1 MSKSTLPVIEADLR
15 AGILNNRQIGKKHGV
30 RHETVGDH
38 RRKLGLPTHKSG
50 RRHPVPT
57 ERADIEAKL
66 AIAQK
71 RADMWARR
79 AKALMALLEAK

>member
-1 MSKSTLPVIEADLR
+1 VNKSILPTIEADLR
-15 AGILNNRQIGKKHGV
+15 AGILNNHEIGRKHGV

-38 RRKLGLPTHKSG
+38 RRKLGLPTHKTG
-50 RRHPVPT
+50 RRYPVPT

-71 RADMWARR
+71 LADKWTRR
-79 AKALMALLEAK
+79 AAALTALLGAK

>member
-1 MSKSTLPVIEADLR
+1 MNKSILPIIEADLR
-15 AGILNNRQIGKKHGV
+15 AGILNNHEIGRKHNV

-38 RRKLGLPTHKSG
+38 RKKLGLPAHKG
-50 RRHPVPT
+50 GKRHPVPT

-71 RADMWARR
+71 LADKWTRR
-79 AKALMALLEAK
+79 AKALVALLEGK